1 MDLNTLIYE
10 KEGHVAVVTLNR
22 PGALNCLNEEMW
34 SEMSLVQDDIE
45 NDDHVRAVV
54 IKAAGDKFSA
64 GIDISLLGKIN
75 SQYILKNL
83 LKMQN
88 LYTRWETMA
97 PPVICAVNGLCFGAG
112 TELALAC
119 DIRIA
124 SRDAVFA
131 LQEVNFGL
139 SPDMGG
145 SQRLT
150 RVVGPSQAKR
160 IMLVCEKL
168 DAQESLRIGLVD
180 KLCENA
186 DLAGEAMNM
195 AGKIAQKPPVA
206 VRFGKKAINVAM
218 ESSLQAGLLYE
229 QAQSAFCFSTED
241 MKEAVAAFFG
251 KRKPEFKGK

>member
-1 MDLNTLIYE
+1 MDLKTLIYE

-22 PGALNCLNEEMW
+22 PQSLNCLNEDMW
-34 SEMSLVQDDIE
+34 AEMSLVQDEIE
-45 NDDHVRAVV
+45 NDDHIRAVV

-75 SQYILKNL
+75 SQFILKSL
-83 LKMQN
+83 GKMQN
-88 LYTRWETMA
+88 LYTRWENMG
-97 PPVICAVNGLCFGAG
+97 PPVICAINGICFGAG

-139 SPDMGG
+139 SPDLGG

-150 RVVGPSQAKR
+150 RTVGPSQAKR
-160 IMLVCEKL
+160 IILACEKI
-168 DAQESLRIGLVD
+168 ASEEAIRIGLVD
-180 KLCENA
+180 KLCEPG
-186 DLAGEAMNM
+186 DLAGEAMSM
-195 AGKIAQKPPVA
+195 AERIAGKPPVA
-206 VRFGKKAINVAM
+206 VRFAKKAINLAM

-229 QAQSAFCFSTED
+229 QAQSAFCFGTED
-241 MKEAVAAFFG
+241 MKEAVMSFFE
-251 KRKPEFKGK
+251 KRKPQFKGK